1 MKKLFWVSI
10 SRWNKSLV
18 TAAIESGADAI
29 LLPRGF
35 SKKAKELGLI
45 RTIAPDGD
53 LKLGKDVKEFTIT
66 SKEVEND
73 VVAAGEKVFKI
84 IRNKDWSIIPLE
96 NLISKTKNIIQ
107 TVPNSAKAKLALT
120 TMEVGADGILL
131 ETSKPTEIV
140 VTGKIVREA
149 NNEKLQL
156 VRAKIESTEPV
167 GVADRVC
174 VDTTAILK
182 PGEGILA
189 GDSSS
194 AMFLVFNENVESPY
208 CDPRPFRVNV
218 GAVHAYVRLPDNKT
232 GYLNEVKSGS
242 QILICNEK
250 GNTFPLAVGRA
261 KIEKRPM
268 LLVCGKIVP
277 SASSPTGSH
286 STGSGQAGQ
295 AGQAKKISLVMQNA
309 ETIRL
314 TKPNGKPIS
323 ITRLKKGDE
332 VLAFTEDAG
341 RHFGV
346 KVKETITEN

>member
-10 SRWNKSLV
+10 PKWNKELV
-18 TAAIESGADAI
+18 ATAIESGADA
-29 LLPRGF
+29 LVLPTGF

-45 RTIAPDGD
+45 QTVATDGD
-53 LKLGKDVKEFTIT
+53 LKLGKDVQEFTIT
-66 SKEVEND
+66 SKAVEND
-73 VVAAGEKVFKI
+73 VVAAGAKVFKI

-96 NLISKTKNIIQ
+96 NLISKTSNIIQ
-107 TVPNSAKAKLALT
+107 TVGDSKKALLALT

-131 ETSKPTEIV
+131 ETTKAPEIV
-140 VTGKIVREA
+140 ATGKVVREA
-149 NNEKLQL
+149 NNERLQL
-156 VRAKIESTEPV
+156 VRATIESTEAV

-174 VDTTAILK
+174 VDTTAILA
-182 PGEGILA
+182 PGQGILA

-232 GYLNEVKSGS
+232 GYLNEVIAGK
-242 QILICNEK
+242 QVLIVDEK

-268 LLVCGKIVP
+268 LHVRGKI
-277 SASSPTGSH
+277 G
-286 STGSGQAGQ
+286 
-295 AGQAKKISLVMQNA
+295 AKSISLVMQNA

-323 ITRLKKGDE
+323 ITKLKKGDE
-332 VLAFTEDAG
+332 VLAFVEDAG

-346 KVKETITEN
+346 KVKETINER

>member
-1 MKKLFWVSI
+1 MKKLFWVSVPK
-10 SRWNKSLV
+10 WDKKLV
-18 TAAIESGADAI
+18 TAALESGADA
-29 LLPRGF
+29 LVLSKGS

-45 RTIAPDGD
+45 TTIAPDGD
-53 LKLGKDVKEFTIT
+53 LKLGKDVQEFLIT
-66 SKEVEND
+66 KKEVENEI
-73 VVAAGEKVFKI
+73 VAAGEKVPKI

-107 TVPNSAKAKLALT
+107 TVPNSQKAKLALE
-120 TMEVGADGILL
+120 TMEVGSDGVLL
-131 ETSKPTEIV
+131 ETNKPAEIV
-140 VTGKIVREA
+140 ATGKIVREA

-156 VRAKIESTEPV
+156 VHAKIESTEAL

-174 VDTTAILK
+174 VDTTAILR
-182 PGEGILA
+182 PGQGILA

-194 AMFLVFNENVESPY
+194 AMFLVFNENVQSPY

-232 GYLNEVKSGS
+232 GYLNEVRSGS
-242 QILICNEK
+242 QVLIVDEK

-261 KIEKRPM
+261 KVEKRPM
-268 LLVCGKIVP
+268 LLVKGKI
-277 SASSPTGSH
+277 GS
-286 STGSGQAGQ
+286 
-295 AGQAKKISLVMQNA
+295 KNISLVMQNA

-323 ITRLKKGDE
+323 ITHLKKGDE
-332 VLAFTEDAG
+332 VLAYTEDAG

-346 KVKETITEN
+346 KVKETITEK

>member
-10 SRWNKSLV
+10 PKWNKGLV
-18 TAAIESGADAI
+18 TTAIESGADA
-29 LLPRGF
+29 LVLPKGF

-45 RTIAPDGD
+45 QTVAPDGD
-53 LKLGKDVKEFTIT
+53 LKLGKEVQEFTIT
-66 SKEVEND
+66 AKEIENE
-73 VVAAGEKVFKI
+73 VVAAGEKVWKI
-84 IRNKDWSIIPLE
+84 IRNKDWSIIPLQ
-96 NLISKTKNIIQ
+96 NLISKTTNIIQ
-107 TVPNSAKAKLALT
+107 TVADSKKALLALT
-120 TMEVGADGILL
+120 TMEVGSDGILL
-131 ETSKPTEIV
+131 ETSKAAEIV
-140 VTGKIVREA
+140 ATGKVVREA

-156 VRAKIESTEPV
+156 VRATIESTEAV

-174 VDTTAILK
+174 VDTAAILA
-182 PGEGILA
+182 PGQGILA

-194 AMFLVFNENVESPY
+194 AMFLVFNENVASPY

-232 GYLNEVKSGS
+232 GYLNEVRSGS
-242 QILICNEK
+242 QILIVDQK

-268 LLVCGKIVP
+268 LLVRGKI
-277 SASSPTGSH
+277 GSK
-286 STGSGQAGQ
+286 A
-295 AGQAKKISLVMQNA
+295 ISLVMQNA

-314 TKPNGKPIS
+314 TLPNGKPIS
-323 ITRLKKGDE
+323 ITKLKKGDE

-346 KVKETITEN
+346 KVKETIMER

>member
-10 SRWNKSLV
+10 PKWNKGLV
-18 TAAIESGADAI
+18 TTAIESGADA
-29 LLPRGF
+29 LVLPKGF

-45 RTIAPDGD
+45 QTVASDGD
-53 LKLGKDVKEFTIT
+53 LKLGKDVCEFTIT
-66 SKEVEND
+66 SKEVEGE
-73 VVAAGEKVFKI
+73 VVAAGEKVWKI

-107 TVPNSAKAKLALT
+107 TVADSKKALLALT
-120 TMEVGADGILL
+120 TMEVGSDGILL
-131 ETSKPTEIV
+131 ETPKAAEIV
-140 VTGKIVREA
+140 ATGKVVREA

-156 VRAKIESTEPV
+156 VRATIESTEAV

-174 VDTTAILK
+174 VDTAAILA
-182 PGEGILA
+182 PGQGILA

-194 AMFLVFNENVESPY
+194 AMFLVFNENVQSPY

-232 GYLNEVKSGS
+232 GYLNEVRSGS
-242 QILICNEK
+242 QILIVDQR

-268 LLVCGKIVP
+268 LLVRGKIP
-277 SASSPTGSH
+277 STS
-286 STGSGQAGQ
+286 SGQV
-295 AGQAKKISLVMQNA
+295 AKTISLVMQNA

-314 TKPNGKPIS
+314 TIPNGKPIS
-323 ITRLKKGDE
+323 ITKLKKGDE

-346 KVKETITEN
+346 KVKETITER

>member
-1 MKKLFWVSI
+1 MKKLFWVAI
-10 SRWNKSLV
+10 PKWDKNLV
-18 TAAIESGADAI
+18 ATALESGADA
-29 LLPRGF
+29 LVLPAGF
-35 SKKAKELGLI
+35 SEKAKELGLI
-45 RTIAPDGD
+45 STVAPDGD
-53 LKLGKDVKEFTIT
+53 LKLGADVREFTIT
-66 SKEVEND
+66 SKEIEND

-107 TVPNSAKAKLALT
+107 SVADSRKALLALT

-131 ETSKPTEIV
+131 ETSDSAEIV
-140 VTGKIVREA
+140 ATGKIVREA
-149 NNEKLQL
+149 NNEKLNL

-174 VDTTAILK
+174 VDTTAILA
-182 PGEGILA
+182 PGQGILA

-194 AMFLVFNENVESPY
+194 AMFLVFNENVASPY

-218 GAVHAYVRLPDNKT
+218 GAVHAYIRLPDNRT
-232 GYLNEVKSGS
+232 GYLNEVGAGK
-242 QILICNEK
+242 QILICDEK

-268 LLVCGKIVP
+268 LHIRGKI
-277 SASSPTGSH
+277 GD
-286 STGSGQAGQ
+286 
-295 AGQAKKISLVMQNA
+295 KNISLVMQNA

-314 TKPNGKPIS
+314 TRPDGKPVS
-323 ITRLKKGDE
+323 ITKLKSGDE

-346 KVKETITEN
+346 KVDETINEK

>member
-1 MKKLFWVSI
+1 MRKLFWVAI
-10 SRWNKSLV
+10 PKWNKSLV
-18 TAAIESGADAI
+18 TTAIESGADA
-29 LLPRGF
+29 LVLPKGF
-35 SKKAKELGLI
+35 AKKAKELGLI
-45 RTIAPDGD
+45 QIVAADGD
-53 LKLGKDVKEFTIT
+53 LKIGKDVREFTIT
-66 SKEVEND
+66 AKEVEND
-73 VVAAGEKVFKI
+73 VVAAGERVWKI

-96 NLISKTKNIIQ
+96 NLISKTTKIIQ
-107 TVPNSAKAKLALT
+107 SVPNAQKAKLALE

-131 ETSKPTEIV
+131 ETAKPAEIV
-140 VTGKIVREA
+140 ATGKIVREA
-149 NNEKLQL
+149 NNEKLNL

-174 VDTTAILK
+174 VDTTAILA
-182 PGEGILA
+182 PGQGILA

-232 GYLNEVKSGS
+232 GYLNEVGAGK
-242 QILICNEK
+242 QVLIVDEK

-268 LLVCGKIVP
+268 LHVRGKV
-277 SASSPTGSH
+277 GSK
-286 STGSGQAGQ
+286 S
-295 AGQAKKISLVMQNA
+295 ISLVMQNA

-314 TKPNGKPIS
+314 TQPNGKPIS
-323 ITRLKKGDE
+323 ITKLKKGDE
-332 VLAFTEDAG
+332 VLAFVEDAG

-346 KVKETITEN
+346 KVKETINEK

>member
-1 MKKLFWVSI
+1 MKKLFWVSVPK
-10 SRWNKSLV
+10 WNKNLV
-18 TAAIESGADAI
+18 TAAIESGADA
-29 LLPRGF
+29 LVLPKGF

-53 LKLGKDVKEFTIT
+53 LKIGKEVREFTIT

-73 VVAAGEKVFKI
+73 VVAADEKVWKI

-96 NLISKTKNIIQ
+96 NLISKTSHVIQ

-120 TMEVGADGILL
+120 TMEIGSDGVLL
-131 ETSKPTEIV
+131 ETPKASEIV
-140 VTGKIVREA
+140 ATGKVLREA

-156 VRAKIESTEPV
+156 VRAKIESAEAV

-232 GYLNEVKSGS
+232 GYLNEVQSGS
-242 QILICNEK
+242 QILIVDQK

-268 LLVCGKIVP
+268 LLVRGKIE
-277 SASSPTGSH
+277 G
-286 STGSGQAGQ
+286 
-295 AGQAKKISLVMQNA
+295 KKISLVMQNA

-323 ITRLKKGDE
+323 ITKLKKGDE
-332 VLAFTEDAG
+332 VLAFAEDAG

-346 KVKETITEN
+346 KVKETIMER

>member
-10 SRWNKSLV
+10 PKWNKNLV

-29 LLPRGF
+29 LLPRSF

-45 RTIAPDGD
+45 RTIAVDGD

-73 VVAAGEKVFKI
+73 VAAAGEKVFKI

-96 NLISKTKNIIQ
+96 NLISKTSHIIQ
-107 TVPNSAKAKLALT
+107 TVPNYAKAKLALT

-131 ETSKPTEIV
+131 ETAEASEIV
-140 VTGKIVREA
+140 ATGKIVREA

-268 LLVCGKIVP
+268 LLVRGKI
-277 SASSPTGSH
+277 GSKAV
-286 STGSGQAGQ
+286 T
-295 AGQAKKISLVMQNA
+295 LVMQNA

-323 ITRLKKGDE
+323 ITKLKKGDE
-332 VLAFTEDAG
+332 VLAFVEDAG

-346 KVKETITEN
+346 KVKETIMER

>member
-1 MKKLFWVSI
+1 MKKLFWVSVPK
-10 SRWNKSLV
+10 WNKSLV
-18 TAAIESGADAI
+18 TAALESGADA
-29 LLPRGF
+29 LVLPKGF

-45 RTIAPDGD
+45 TTVAADGD

-66 SKEVEND
+66 KKEVENE
-73 VVAAGEKVFKI
+73 VVAAGEKVWKI

-96 NLISKTKNIIQ
+96 NLISKTSKIIQ
-107 TVPNSAKAKLALT
+107 TVADSKKAQLALT
-120 TMEVGADGILL
+120 TMEIGSDGILL
-131 ETSKPTEIV
+131 ETAKASEIV
-140 VTGKIVREA
+140 ETGKVIREA
-149 NNEKLQL
+149 NNEKLNL
-156 VRAKIESTEPV
+156 VRAKIESTEAV

-194 AMFLVFNENVESPY
+194 AMFLIFNENVESPY

-232 GYLNEVKSGS
+232 GYLNEVEAGK
-242 QILICNEK
+242 QILIVDAK

-261 KIEKRPM
+261 KVEKRPM
-268 LLVCGKIVP
+268 LLVKGKI
-277 SASSPTGSH
+277 GS
-286 STGSGQAGQ
+286 
-295 AGQAKKISLVMQNA
+295 KKISLIMQNA

-314 TKPNGKPIS
+314 TKPNGKPVS
-323 ITRLKKGDE
+323 ITKLKKGDE
-332 VLAFTEDAG
+332 VLAYTEDAG

-346 KVKETITEN
+346 KVKETITER

>member
-1 MKKLFWVSI
+1 MLEFSGINAFKMKKLFWVSVPK
-10 SRWNKSLV
+10 WDKKLV
-18 TAAIESGADAI
+18 TAALESGADA
-29 LLPRGF
+29 LVLPKGS

-45 RTIAPDGD
+45 TTIAPDGD
-53 LKLGKDVKEFTIT
+53 LKLGKDVREFLIT
-66 SKEVEND
+66 KKEVED
-73 VVAAGEKVFKI
+73 EIVAAGEKVLKI

-107 TVPNSAKAKLALT
+107 AVPNSQKAKLALE
-120 TMEVGADGILL
+120 TMEVGSDGVLL
-131 ETSKPTEIV
+131 ETNKAAEIV
-140 VTGKIVREA
+140 ATGKIVREA

-156 VRAKIESTEPV
+156 VRAKIESTEAL

-174 VDTTAILK
+174 VDTAAILA
-182 PGEGILA
+182 PGQGILA

-194 AMFLVFNENVESPY
+194 ALFLVFNENVQSPY

-242 QILICNEK
+242 QILIVDEK

-268 LLVCGKIVP
+268 LLVKGKI
-277 SASSPTGSH
+277 GNK
-286 STGSGQAGQ
+286 Q
-295 AGQAKKISLVMQNA
+295 ISLVMQNA

-323 ITRLKKGDE
+323 ITHLKKGDE
-332 VLAFTEDAG
+332 VLAYVEDAG

-346 KVKETITEN
+346 KVKETITEK

>member
-10 SRWNKSLV
+10 PKWSKNLV
-18 TAAIESGADAI
+18 TAALESGVDA
-29 LLPRGF
+29 LVLPKGF
-35 SKKAKELGLI
+35 SKKAKELGLV
-45 RTIAPDGD
+45 RTVALDGD
-53 LKLGKDVKEFTIT
+53 LKLGKDVKEFTII
-66 SKEVEND
+66 SKEIEND

-107 TVPNSAKAKLALT
+107 TVKSAKQAQLALT
-120 TMEVGADGILL
+120 TMEVGSDGILL
-131 ETSKPTEIV
+131 ETPKASEIV
-140 VTGKIVREA
+140 ATGKVIREA

-156 VRAKIESTEPV
+156 VRARIESTEAV

-174 VDTTAILK
+174 VDTTAILQ
-182 PGEGILA
+182 PGQGILA

-232 GYLNEVKSGS
+232 GYLNEVQSGS
-242 QILICNEK
+242 QILIVDPK

-268 LLVCGKIVP
+268 LLVRGKI
-277 SASSPTGSH
+277 GN
-286 STGSGQAGQ
+286 
-295 AGQAKKISLVMQNA
+295 KKISLVMQNA

-314 TKPNGKPIS
+314 TRSNGKPVS
-323 ITRLKKGDE
+323 ITKLKKGDE
-332 VLAFTEDAG
+332 VLAFVEDAG

-346 KVKETITEN
+346 KVKETIMER

>member
-1 MKKLFWVSI
+1 MQKLFWVAI
-10 SRWNKSLV
+10 PKWNKSLV
-18 TAAIESGADAI
+18 ATALESGADAVV
-29 LLPRGF
+29 LPKGF

-45 RTIAPDGD
+45 QTVAPDGD
-53 LKLGKDVKEFTIT
+53 LKLGKDVREFTIT
-66 SKEVEND
+66 KKEIED
-73 VVAAGEKVFKI
+73 EVVAAGEKVFKI

-96 NLISKTKNIIQ
+96 NLISKTANIIQ
-107 TVPNSAKAKLALT
+107 SVPNAQKAKLALE

-131 ETSKPTEIV
+131 ETKKAAEIV
-140 VTGKIVREA
+140 ATGKVVREA
-149 NNEKLQL
+149 NNEELQL
-156 VRAKIESTEPV
+156 VRAKIESAEPV

-174 VDTTAILK
+174 VDTTAILA
-182 PGEGILA
+182 PGQGILA

-194 AMFLVFNENVESPY
+194 AMFLVFNENVQSPY

-232 GYLNEVKSGS
+232 GYLNEVTAGKSV
-242 QILICNEK
+242 LIVDHK

-268 LLVCGKIVP
+268 LHIRGKVP
-277 SASSPTGSH
+277 
-286 STGSGQAGQ
+286 STGSGQV
-295 AGQAKKISLVMQNA
+295 AKKISLVMQNA

-314 TKPNGKPIS
+314 TKPNGKPVS
-323 ITRLKKGDE
+323 ITKLKKGDE

-346 KVKETITEN
+346 KVKETIEER

>member
-10 SRWNKSLV
+10 PKWNKNLV
-18 TAAIESGADAI
+18 TTAIESGADA
-29 LLPRGF
+29 LVLPKGF
-35 SKKAKELGLI
+35 AKKAKELGLI
-45 RTIAPDGD
+45 QIVAEDGD
-53 LKLGKDVKEFTIT
+53 LKIGKDVREFTIT
-66 SKEVEND
+66 AKEVEND
-73 VVAAGEKVFKI
+73 VVAAGERVWKI

-96 NLISKTKNIIQ
+96 NLISKTTKIIQ
-107 TVPNSAKAKLALT
+107 SVPNAQKAKLALT

-131 ETSKPTEIV
+131 ETAKPAEIV
-140 VTGKIVREA
+140 ATGKVVREA

-174 VDTTAILK
+174 VDTTAILT
-182 PGEGILA
+182 PGQGILA

-232 GYLNEVKSGS
+232 GYLNEVGAGK
-242 QILICNEK
+242 QILICDEK

-268 LLVCGKIVP
+268 LHVRGKVGTKP
-277 SASSPTGSH
+277 
-286 STGSGQAGQ
+286 
-295 AGQAKKISLVMQNA
+295 ISLVMQNA

-314 TKPNGKPIS
+314 TQPNGKPIS
-323 ITRLKKGDE
+323 ITKLKKGDE
-332 VLAFTEDAG
+332 VLAFVEDAG

-346 KVKETITEN
+346 KVKETINEK